1 MPASGSILIWEMSR
15 DELNALPVEVPALE
29 GDDDHFFVCSKCG
42 QAVDRRRLGDVM
54 YHELQPNHG
63 PLPVN

>member
-29 GDDDHFFVCSKCG
+29 GDDD